1 MTRRRSD
8 CRSVIRTFLF
18 KTGKAWRIDSCPDHA
33 DAERMAEEQK
43 KLRELIALG
52 DAYLAKRNVPDSR
65 VACELLAARL
75 FRCARLDLYRHLDT
89 IPETRLVDAL
99 RRGLQR
105 VAGGEPV
112 QYVLG
117 QWAFRNLTLK
127 VDRRALIP
135 RPETEQLVGLVLR
148 SPQVRDTVKP
158 LVVDVGTG
166 TGCIILSLA
175 QELGRGVFVGL
186 DICADALALAQE
198 NAELTG
204 LAGRVLFAQSDGCGE
219 FDPASV
225 DVLVSNP
232 PYIPSHIVDGLEPHI
247 RDHEPRLALDGGPD
261 GLTFFRALLLD
272 AVMVLKPGGAVFF
285 EIGDEQGPAL
295 RALLDEYGFTEVA
308 IMQDDSGR
316 DRYAMGVQ
324 SV

>member
-1 MTRRRSD
+1 
-8 CRSVIRTFLF
+8 
-18 KTGKAWRIDSCPDHA
+18 
-33 DAERMAEEQK
+33 MAEGQK
-43 KLRELIALG
+43 KLGELIALG
-52 DAYLAKRNVPDSR
+52 DAFLAKRKIPDSR

-75 FRCARLDLYRHLDT
+75 FKCGRLELYRYMDAA
-89 IPETRLVDAL
+89 PEERVVGAL

-105 VAGGEPV
+105 VAKGEPV

-117 QWAFRNLTLK
+117 QWDFRKLTLK

-135 RPETEQLVGLVLR
+135 RPETEQLVDLVLK
-148 SPQVRDTVKP
+148 SAQVKGVAKP

-175 QELGRGVFVGL
+175 KELGNGVFVGL
-186 DICADALALAQE
+186 DISPEALALAKE
-198 NAELTG
+198 NAVFTG
-204 LAGRVLFAQSDGCGE
+204 LEGRVVFAESDGCGE

-232 PYIPSHIVDGLEPHI
+232 PYIPSLAVDGLEPHI
-247 RDHEPRLALDGGPD
+247 RGHEPRLALDGGPD
-261 GLTFFRALLLD
+261 GLDAYRALLLD
-272 AVMVLKPGGAVFF
+272 AVMVLKPGGGVFF

-295 RALLDEYGFTEVA
+295 RDMLEEFGFKDIGIVKDYA
-308 IMQDDSGR
+308 GK
-316 DRYAMGVQ
+316 DRFATGVQ

>member
-1 MTRRRSD
+1 
-8 CRSVIRTFLF
+8 
-18 KTGKAWRIDSCPDHA
+18 
-33 DAERMAEEQK
+33 MAEGQK
-43 KLRELIALG
+43 KLGELIALG
-52 DAYLAKRNVPDSR
+52 DAFLAKRKIPDSR

-75 FRCARLDLYRHLDT
+75 FKCGRLELYRYMDAA
-89 IPETRLVDAL
+89 PEERVVGAL

-105 VAGGEPV
+105 VAKGEPV

-117 QWAFRNLTLK
+117 EWDFRKLTLK

-135 RPETEQLVGLVLR
+135 RPETEQLVDLVLK
-148 SPQVRDTVKP
+148 SAQVKGVAKP

-175 QELGRGVFVGL
+175 KELGEGVFVGL
-186 DICADALALAQE
+186 DISPEALALAKE
-198 NAELTG
+198 NAVFTG
-204 LAGRVLFAQSDGCGE
+204 LEGRVVFAESDGCGE

-232 PYIPSHIVDGLEPHI
+232 PYIPSLVVDGLEPHI
-247 RDHEPRLALDGGPD
+247 RGHEPRLALDGGPD
-261 GLTFFRALLLD
+261 GLDAYRALLLD
-272 AVMVLKPGGAVFF
+272 AVMVLKPGGGVFF

-295 RALLDEYGFTEVA
+295 RDMLEEFGFKDIGIVKDYA
-308 IMQDDSGR
+308 GK
-316 DRYAMGVQ
+316 DRFATGVQ

>member
-1 MTRRRSD
+1 
-8 CRSVIRTFLF
+8 
-18 KTGKAWRIDSCPDHA
+18 
-33 DAERMAEEQK
+33 MAEALK
-43 KLRELIALG
+43 KLSELLALG
-52 DAYLAKRNVPDSR
+52 DAFLARHAVPDAR

-75 FRCARLDLYRHLDT
+75 FKCGRLELYRHADT
-89 IPETRLVDAL
+89 VPEARLVDAL

-105 VAGGEPV
+105 VSQGEPV

-117 QWAFRNLTLK
+117 QWDFRKLTLK

-135 RPETEQLVGLVLR
+135 RPETEQLVDLVLK
-148 SPQVRDTVKP
+148 SDHVRQTPKP

-175 QELGRGVFVGL
+175 QELRDGVFVGL
-186 DICADALALAQE
+186 DISPEALSLAKE
-198 NAELTG
+198 NAAGTG
-204 LAGRVLFAQSDGCGE
+204 LENRVLFAESDGCGE

-232 PYIPSHIVDGLEPHI
+232 PYIPSRVVDGLEPHV

-261 GLTFFRALLLD
+261 GLAVYRALLLD
-272 AVMVLKPGGAVFF
+272 AVMVLKPGGGVFF
-285 EIGDEQGPAL
+285 EIGDEQGAAL
-295 RALLDEYGFTEVA
+295 REMLEEYGFAKVE
-308 IMQDDSGR
+308 IIKDYSGK
-316 DRYAMGVQ
+316 DRFAVGTQ